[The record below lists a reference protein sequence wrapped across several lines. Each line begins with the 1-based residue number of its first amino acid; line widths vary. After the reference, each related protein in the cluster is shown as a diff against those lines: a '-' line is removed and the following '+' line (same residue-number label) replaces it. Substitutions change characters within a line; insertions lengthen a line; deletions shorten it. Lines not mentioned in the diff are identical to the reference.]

1 MTGLHANKK
10 IAVEIVLKKINTMS
24 KTTPHSISLSEAI
37 ELTSRFRTNRT
48 PDLALSET
56 FDKNS
61 VLAMLSVPNSAQ
73 LRIYL
78 GEKVNGDICSVLV
91 AADAEGNDLL
101 PPLSSSL
108 DGEDDDTLIL
118 EDAIRC
124 PQLCPPPSP
133 LNE

>member
-1 MTGLHANKK
+1 MP
-10 IAVEIVLKKINTMS
+10 

-37 ELTSRFRTNRT
+37 ELTSRFRANR
-48 PDLALSET
+48 PSNLALSET

-61 VLAMLSVPNSAQ
+61 VLAMLSVPDSAQ
-73 LRIYL
+73 MRIYL
-78 GEKVNGDICSVLV
+78 GEKANGEICSVLV
-91 AADAEGNDLL
+91 AADAAGNDLL
-101 PPLSSSL
+101 PPISSER
-108 DGEDDDTLIL
+108 DGEDDTLIL